1 MVLFA
6 VLIISLFTL
15 LFLGVPVVFSLGISS
30 LVVLFLKADVPLVL
44 IPQKLVT
51 GSESFILLAIPFF
64 LFAGLLME
72 TTGVGRRIFAFARS
86 LVGHIKGGLGHVN
99 VLASMVFAGMSGTAT
114 ADAAGLGAI
123 EIPAMNEAG
132 FDVGF
137 SCAVTAA
144 SSIIGPIIPPS
155 VPMVVYGVIA
165 EVSIAKLFIGGL
177 IPGVILGMSMMFLVY
192 LVAKKRNYPVDRKS
206 TFKEKVHSFNQSWM
220 ALLTPMIIMGGILTG
235 VFSPT
240 EAGVVAVIY
249 TLLVALVV
257 YKEFKINELPQIMS
271 KVGKETAII
280 LIITAAATIFGW
292 LLSVLH
298 VSQTVASLL
307 GGLVNYP
314 VLLLLGINII
324 YLVVGCFLNTIPAI
338 AITVPVFLP
347 IIKMAGIDPIHF
359 GIIVV
364 LNLCVGMLTPP
375 VGSVLF
381 VTSRVGGTSVL
392 TLVKELLPFYV
403 VFFLVILLITFFPI
417 LTLWLPNLV
426 LG

>member
-15 LFLGVPVVFSLGISS
+15 LLLGVPVVFSLGISS
-30 LVVLFLKADVPLVL
+30 LFVLFLKGDVPLVL

-51 GSESFILLAIPFF
+51 GTESFILLAIPFF

-72 TTGVGRRIFAFARS
+72 TSGIGRRIFAFVRS

-132 FDVGF
+132 FDKGF

-155 VPMVVYGVIA
+155 VPMIVYGVIA

-220 ALLTPMIIMGGILTG
+220 ALLTPIIIMGGILTG

-240 EAGVVAVIY
+240 EAGVIAVIY
-249 TLLVALVV
+249 TLFVALVV
-257 YKEFKINELPQIMS
+257 YKQFKINELPQIMS

-298 VSQTVASLL
+298 VSQTVASIL

-314 VLLLLGINII
+314 VLLLVGINII

-347 IIKMAGIDPIHF
+347 IILMAGIDPIHF

-381 VTSRVGGTSVL
+381 VISRVGGTSVL

-403 VFFLVILLITFFPI
+403 VLFLVILMITFFPI

>member
-1 MVLFA
+1 
-6 VLIISLFTL
+6 
-15 LFLGVPVVFSLGISS
+15 
-30 LVVLFLKADVPLVL
+30 
-44 IPQKLVT
+44 
-51 GSESFILLAIPFF
+51 
-64 LFAGLLME
+64 
-72 TTGVGRRIFAFARS
+72 
-86 LVGHIKGGLGHVN
+86 
-99 VLASMVFAGMSGTAT
+99 
-114 ADAAGLGAI
+114 
-123 EIPAMNEAG
+123 
-132 FDVGF
+132 
-137 SCAVTAA
+137 
-144 SSIIGPIIPPS
+144 
-155 VPMVVYGVIA
+155 
-165 EVSIAKLFIGGL
+165 
-177 IPGVILGMSMMFLVY
+177 
-192 LVAKKRNYPVDRKS
+192 
-206 TFKEKVHSFNQSWM
+206 M